1 MTTKFILIKQFFSTI
16 IEKGFILFIV
26 IISLTLGFV
35 IGNIYTSRQI
45 QIMAA
50 NHAAGQYN
58 PNTGIFEWNKNIKK
72 L

>member
-1 MTTKFILIKQFFSTI
+1 MATKFILIKQWFSII

-35 IGNIYTSRQI
+35 CGSIYTNRQL

-50 NHAAGQYN
+50 NHAAGHYN
-58 PNTGIFEWNKNIKK
+58 PNTGIFEWNKNVKK